1 MGYLADIS
9 KIIDKHR
16 QEAVITCEESC
27 WCWDVEA
34 VICGHPDESE
44 EEISKLKEANSLRKW
59 AGQKLSGPGS
69 STCDRVGILTEED
82 CKTCV
87 GTGSC
92 RYGKTEEEFQKLK
105 GGKL

>member
-1 MGYLADIS
+1 MHIAI
-9 KIIDKHR
+9 
-16 QEAVITCEESC
+16 
-27 WCWDVEA
+27 
-34 VICGHPDESE
+34 
-44 EEISKLKEANSLRKW
+44 KEATNEKLMKVLSNLYAEILEDGGRVTVHYPNGTIVGYEYEPEWKLLYNF
-59 AGQKLSGPGS
+59 GKELSGPGAL
-69 STCDRVGILTEED
+69 TCDCVGTLTEED